1 MDEATFR
8 TACGHF
14 ATGVSV
20 VTMIDRAGEGHGL
33 TVNSFASVS
42 LNPPLVL
49 VCVEKTITSHPAMLE
64 AEGFLVN
71 ILTDQQERIAR
82 QFATPDVEKFA
93 GIQTTPGPFGAP
105 KLRNCLAYMAART
118 STNFDGGDH
127 TIFIGE
133 ATEAELGQGLPLI
146 FYKGMYG
153 LPSADS
159 AL

>member
-1 MDEATFR
+1 
-8 TACGHF
+8 
-14 ATGVSV
+14 
-20 VTMIDRAGEGHGL
+20 
-33 TVNSFASVS
+33 
-42 LNPPLVL
+42 
-49 VCVEKTITSHPAMLE
+49 MLE

-93 GIQTTPGPFGAP
+93 GIPTTPGPFGAP
-105 KLRNCLAYMAART
+105 RLRNCLAYMAARKYA
-118 STNFDGGDH
+118 NYDGGDH
-127 TIFIGE
+127 TIFLGE